1 MDNTITETRPMSV
14 FCTTKDGYTM
24 RFNNGLVISVQ
35 WTEGSLK
42 VMNGS
47 QSKKAGISIWDGD
60 GKNFVFFNS
69 YMQDD
74 LDTNEVAEWI
84 ALVSTADD
92 LKHLYRIA
100 LAKYRVLLFA

>member
-1 MDNTITETRPMSV
+1 MDNTITETRPMSM

-35 WTEGSLK
+35 WNEGSLK

-47 QSKKAGISIWDGD
+47 QNNNAMISIWDGD
-60 GKNFVFFNS
+60 GKDFVFFNT
-69 YMQDD
+69 YMHDD

-84 ALVSTADD
+84 SIVSTADN
-92 LKHLYRIA
+92 LKHLYHMA
-100 LAKYRVLLFA
+100 LAKKLLFA

>member
-1 MDNTITETRPMSV
+1 MDNTITETRPMSM

-35 WTEGSLK
+35 WNEGSLK

-47 QSKKAGISIWDGD
+47 QNNNAMISIWDGD
-60 GKNFVFFNS
+60 GKDFVFLNT
-69 YMQDD
+69 YMHDD

-84 ALVSTADD
+84 SIVSTADN
-92 LKHLYRIA
+92 LKHLYHMA
-100 LAKYRVLLFA
+100 LAKKLLFA